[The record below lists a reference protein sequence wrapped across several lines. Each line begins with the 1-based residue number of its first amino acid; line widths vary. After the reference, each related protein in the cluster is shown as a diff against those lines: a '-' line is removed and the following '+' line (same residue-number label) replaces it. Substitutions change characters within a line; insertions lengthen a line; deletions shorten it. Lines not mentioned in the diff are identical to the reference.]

1 MKKGLAGL
9 KAQSLTYKLRQT
21 QLLAYLSLL
30 LNVTLLMTLI
40 FVLVT
45 IK

>member
-9 KAQSLTYKLRQT
+9 KAQSLSHKLRQT
-21 QLLAYLSLL
+21 QLLAYLSFL
-30 LNVTLLMTLI
+30 LNVTLLMTLV